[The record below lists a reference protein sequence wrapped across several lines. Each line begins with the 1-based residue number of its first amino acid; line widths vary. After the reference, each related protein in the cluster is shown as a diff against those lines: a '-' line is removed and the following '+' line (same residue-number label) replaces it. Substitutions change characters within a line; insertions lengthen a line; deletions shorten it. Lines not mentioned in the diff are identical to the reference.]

1 MNKIISTLTL
11 VAALS
16 TAHAQHTPVADLAYS
31 VDNGEVTITGLNN
44 YNITD
49 INIPPT
55 IEGFP
60 VTRIGSYAFNYN
72 YGINSVV
79 LPASV
84 THIEEAAFSSSQNL
98 QSIEMPGVTYID
110 DFAFNGSVSLTT
122 ITLPASIESIGDY
135 AFEDSD
141 SLTTITL
148 PASLES
154 IGEGAFGD
162 CDSLTSFSVASGNP
176 NFTSLG
182 GVLFNKAITELL
194 QYPKGNPAT
203 TYSIPQSVEI
213 ISTRAFE
220 STSLTSITLPN
231 SLASIG
237 FSAFSHCDSLTSITL
252 PDMLTTISDYAFFS
266 CNSLTSVTLP
276 ASLTSI
282 SEYAFSYCT
291 SLTSVTSLG
300 NAPTLGIDVFL
311 STPATIYVYEGA
323 TGFGSTFGGR
333 PVVVLA
339 ISPLPIDSIT
349 VENGNLIIK
358 PTNGTDG
365 ITIEQ
370 TDDLVDGTWTTI
382 TPTIV
387 DGCIQLPVSGTADY
401 YRLSN

>member
-98 QSIEMPGVTYID
+98 QSIEMPGVTYIGIS
-110 DFAFNGSVSLTT
+110 AFYSCFYLTSLT
-122 ITLPASIESIGDY
+122 LPD
-135 AFEDSD
+135 
-141 SLTTITL
+141 
-148 PASLES
+148 SLES
-154 IGEGAFGD
+154 LDDSAFYN
-162 CDSLTSFSVASGNP
+162 CS
-176 NFTSLG
+176 
-182 GVLFNKAITELL
+182 
-194 QYPKGNPAT
+194 
-203 TYSIPQSVEI
+203 
-213 ISTRAFE
+213 
-220 STSLTSITLPN
+220 SLTSI
-231 SLASIG
+231 
-237 FSAFSHCDSLTSITL
+237 
-252 PDMLTTISDYAFFS
+252 
-266 CNSLTSVTLP
+266 TLP

-282 SEYAFSYCT
+282 GNQAFYACDSVTSITLPASLTSIGDNAFEEGY
-291 SLTSVTSLG
+291 SLTSVTFLG
-300 NAPTLGIDVFL
+300 NAPTLGSNVFL

-387 DGCIQLPVSGTADY
+387 DGCIQLPTSGTADY